1 MRRRTFLV
9 SAAAVGGGIG
19 LGALIAR
26 LPGDGGVAT
35 LVLDAA
41 AALKDDPD
49 VRAIGQAYLK
59 HAPQENDKERLIEL
73 LSVVTRAPEDGAG
86 DDAGRLLRGRI
97 RQDFEEDRTVSVK
110 GWMLSVTEA
119 RIYALAV
126 FIGRDAI

>member
-1 MRRRTFLV
+1 M
-9 SAAAVGGGIG
+9 
-19 LGALIAR
+19 GALIAR
-26 LPGDGGVAT
+26 LPGDGGVAA

-59 HAPQENDKERLIEL
+59 HAPQENDKERLIAL
-73 LSVVTRAPEDGAG
+73 LSGDVTRAPEDGAG